1 MPHFSERIQ
10 RPGAIFS
17 TTISD
22 LQRSVRERGFVVSS
36 PHITA
41 EETGRGVA
49 LHLTQDILDRIGG
62 GTTSVFFGTAAAD
75 YSSGSTISLTPCDAN
90 GVATGESAVTVTI
103 PTSWGTVNLLSA
115 TVGGVDAVT
124 VTCKIASGTLLQYAY
139 AGATPYLLGLP
150 PTQIM
155 VDEKM
160 TATGLQI
167 KVAWIIGTAAST
179 VSAWMP
185 VYALGIVVS
194 SGAVRLQFTPTGGS
208 ATDMSTITTS
218 PSKEVS
224 CTAPGS

>member
-1 MPHFSERIQ
+1 
-10 RPGAIFS
+10 
-17 TTISD
+17 
-22 LQRSVRERGFVVSS
+22 
-36 PHITA
+36 
-41 EETGRGVA
+41 
-49 LHLTQDILDRIGG
+49 
-62 GTTSVFFGTAAAD
+62 
-75 YSSGSTISLTPCDAN
+75 
-90 GVATGESAVTVTI
+90 
-103 PTSWGTVNLLSA
+103 
-115 TVGGVDAVT
+115 VGGATTT
-124 VTCKIASGTLLQYAY
+124 VTCKIASGTLLQYAF
-139 AGATPYLLGLP
+139 AANGTAYLLGLP